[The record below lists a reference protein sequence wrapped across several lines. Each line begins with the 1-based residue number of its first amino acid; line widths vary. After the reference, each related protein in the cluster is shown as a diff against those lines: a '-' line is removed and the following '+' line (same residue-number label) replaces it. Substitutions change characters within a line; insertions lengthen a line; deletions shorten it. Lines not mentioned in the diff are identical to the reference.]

1 MPLTIDALE
10 NQASAAQEQATALLK
25 DGKVSADA
33 RLVAL
38 AITQVGAE
46 IAQAILQTNIAP
58 SAGAPL
64 STDPFAGFGEEAPP
78 D

>member
-25 DGKVSADA
+25 DGKVSPEA

-46 IAQAILQTNIAP
+46 IAQAILQTIPTPGAGVSTAP
-58 SAGAPL
+58 WV
-64 STDPFAGFGEEAPP
+64 GFGDEAPP
-78 D
+78 E